1 MTISYEEEFS
11 SSMLRW
17 RGSIWKAVL
26 KDLIGFYIAYYVI
39 LYVQWGLMDEKQ
51 KEYFTGWIKWCEIG
65 TQYIPLSFLL
75 GFFVAVVVA
84 RWWEQF
90 NWISWPD
97 KLMMTVSTCLPGKE
111 NLEVRKTIARWS
123 SLQSA
128 IAWTGISVRTLK
140 RFPTERHLVES
151 KLMTEEE
158 YDLYM
163 SVNAPHGKW
172 FVPLLWILNLLKQQL
187 RERRID
193 TIQMQMLV
201 VAIATYGYFFIC
213 LIGRQPKLDSKSME
227 QEITILFPIFTTF
240 QMLFYIGWLKVGQ
253 FLMNPFGEDDD
264 DFELN
269 YVLDR
274 NTYIAYMM
282 ASELADQLPSKIT
295 DEMTDIIPKGSLADF
310 QITAKEMQLIRT
322 DELEG
327 AMKELE
333 EREKRSRK
341 INNQQRMAGYM
352 SSPSL
357 ASSNIRPVRR
367 SQVISAKDA
376 EPPGACANLLVCFAV
391 FLLILTFP
399 ISIFFCIKIVNQYER
414 AVIFRLGR
422 LRKGGAKGPGL
433 FLVIP
438 CIDEYQK
445 VDLRLVSYSVPPQEL
460 LSKDSVT
467 ASVDAVI
474 YFRISDATISVVNVE
489 NAEASTRLLAMTT
502 LRNILGTKTLSE
514 MLSYRDHISQEMQRS
529 LDEATN
535 DWGVQAEAEATRE
548 AKAKI
553 IAAEGEQKA
562 SSALRAAALAISDTP
577 TALQLRYLQTLG
589 EISADNNSTIVFPFP
604 VDFMSVF
611 GKQSV
616 QKSSESTVK
625 QKTKE
630 SEKEKTKEETT
641 KEDKSEKD
649 KNIEQEKSKAVEQY
663 FKKSSPREKK
673 EKPKKKQSS
682 TGKKK

>member
-1 MTISYEEEFS
+1 
-11 SSMLRW
+11 MLRW

-193 TIQMQMLV
+193 TVQMQMLVDQLYKFRDGFAMLYVYDWVKVPLVYTQV

-253 FLMNPFGEDDD
+253 FLMNPFGE
-264 DFELN
+264 LN

-295 DEMTDIIPKGSLADF
+295 DEMTVLLPHTRASFKIQDIIPKGSLADF

-341 INNQQRMAGYM
+341 ISM
-352 SSPSL
+352 PTVL
-357 ASSNIRPVRR
+357 R
-367 SQVISAKDA
+367 S
-376 EPPGACANLLVCFAV
+376 G
-391 FLLILTFP
+391 
-399 ISIFFCIKIVNQYER
+399 
-414 AVIFRLGR
+414 GR
-422 LRKGGAKGPGL
+422 K
-433 FLVIP
+433 
-438 CIDEYQK
+438 
-445 VDLRLVSYSVPPQEL
+445 
-460 LSKDSVT
+460 
-467 ASVDAVI
+467 
-474 YFRISDATISVVNVE
+474 
-489 NAEASTRLLAMTT
+489 ST
-502 LRNILGTKTLSE
+502 
-514 MLSYRDHISQEMQRS
+514 
-529 LDEATN
+529 
-535 DWGVQAEAEATRE
+535 
-548 AKAKI
+548 
-553 IAAEGEQKA
+553 
-562 SSALRAAALAISDTP
+562 
-577 TALQLRYLQTLG
+577 
-589 EISADNNSTIVFPFP
+589 
-604 VDFMSVF
+604 
-611 GKQSV
+611 
-616 QKSSESTVK
+616 
-625 QKTKE
+625 
-630 SEKEKTKEETT
+630 
-641 KEDKSEKD
+641 
-649 KNIEQEKSKAVEQY
+649 
-663 FKKSSPREKK
+663 KK
-673 EKPKKKQSS
+673 
-682 TGKKK
+682 